1 MNRKLDNTL
10 IALAA
15 SGLALTAIALFAT
28 PAFAPSDGAGL
39 PAAAAAAAAV
49 GDAEPGIR
57 ERRGTTRNR
66 RGLAMPYFSFARGVR
81 RIGG

>member
-15 SGLALTAIALFAT
+15 SGLALTALALFAT
-28 PAFAPSDGAGL
+28 PVFAPTDGSGL
-39 PAAAAAAAAV
+39 PAAAAAVV
-49 GDAEPGIR
+49 GDADPGLG
-57 ERRGTTRNR
+57 ERRGSALNR

>member
-15 SGLALTAIALFAT
+15 SSLALSAIALFA
-28 PAFAPSDGAGL
+28 APEMPSPGHGGGR
-39 PAAAAAAAAV
+39 AV
-49 GDAEPGIR
+49 QASSTDAPVHGDR
-57 ERRGTTRNR
+57 SMLNR

>member
-1 MNRKLDNTL
+1 MNRRLDNTL

-15 SGLALTAIALFAT
+15 SSLALSAIALFA
-28 PAFAPSDGAGL
+28 APDMPSGAMGAGR
-39 PAAAAAAAAV
+39 AV
-49 GDAEPGIR
+49 HASSNEAPPPGGDRPLL
-57 ERRGTTRNR
+57 NR

>member
-15 SGLALTAIALFAT
+15 SSLALAAIALFAAPGMPST
-28 PAFAPSDGAGL
+28 DDAGHAVQASSDAPSHGSGRPIL
-39 PAAAAAAAAV
+39 
-49 GDAEPGIR
+49 
-57 ERRGTTRNR
+57 NR

>member
-1 MNRKLDNTL
+1 MNRRLDRPL

-15 SGLALTAIALFAT
+15 SSLALCAIALCA
-28 PAFAPSDGAGL
+28 APGQPSRDAGVAGQSG
-39 PAAAAAAAAV
+39 AAAAR
-49 GDAEPGIR
+49 DAERPLLQ
-57 ERRGTTRNR
+57 R

>member
-1 MNRKLDNTL
+1 MNRRLDNTL

-15 SGLALTAIALFAT
+15 SSLALSAIALFAAPDMPSGAMEAGRTVHASGSRT
-28 PAFAPSDGAGL
+28 PP
-39 PAAAAAAAAV
+39 P
-49 GDAEPGIR
+49 GDRPLLD
-57 ERRGTTRNR
+57 R

>member
-1 MNRKLDNTL
+1 MNRRLDNTL

-15 SGLALTAIALFAT
+15 SSLALSAIALLA
-28 PAFAPSDGAGL
+28 APDMSPTGYGAE
-39 PAAAAAAAAV
+39 PAARAGSADV
-49 GDAEPGIR
+49 PSHHGDRPML
-57 ERRGTTRNR
+57 NR

>member
-28 PAFAPSDGAGL
+28 PAFAPSAGAGL
-39 PAAAAAAAAV
+39 PAAAAV
-49 GDAEPGIR
+49 GDADPGAR
-57 ERRGTTRNR
+57 ERRGTTLNR

>member
-1 MNRKLDNTL
+1 MNRRLDNTL

-15 SGLALTAIALFAT
+15 SSLALSAIALFA
-28 PAFAPSDGAGL
+28 APDLPSAGRDAGR
-39 PAAAAAAAAV
+39 PIQANNADAPGHG
-49 GDAEPGIR
+49 GDRPML
-57 ERRGTTRNR
+57 NR

>member
-28 PAFAPSDGAGL
+28 PGFAPTDDAGL
-39 PAAAAAAAAV
+39 PAAAAV
-49 GDAEPGIR
+49 GDADPGIR
-57 ERRGTTRNR
+57 ERRGTALNR